1 MADSLRVGGI
11 QSSLKVFVNKLA
23 ESGLQVDLFLFNND
37 NYKKFID
44 EKINVIT
51 GGKLLKIIS
60 YTGNEAYHKGKF
72 IYIIRKILAF
82 LCKVLGSN
90 FVYGIIFSL
99 EKKLNR
105 QYDYAISYS
114 NNVSFRSTYFGCN
127 KYVLEMVNALKKIGY
142 IHLDY
147 NLIYNKKV
155 NSEYSKF
162 DNIWFVSNYVKQTY
176 LKYNL
181 GFEKKCKVIYN
192 FINDKNMVCNENP
205 YHNKKFHIVT
215 VGRLDDNKNQIDAV
229 PIAKKLKEK
238 FGDQFEWYLVGDGPT
253 KNKLL
258 DEIKK
263 NKLENNLI
271 ITGYK
276 NNIADYYYH
285 SDVLV
290 SLSKSESYGLAIVE
304 ALYCN
309 LPVVIKKIPVSKELI
324 NNNGVV
330 CDTLKEIYEE
340 IKLLISDNKYYQKRK
355 KSSILKVNNED
366 ILKKIIEELR

>member
-1 MADSLRVGGI
+1 MADSLRIGGI

-23 ESGLQVDLFLFNND
+23 ESDLQIDLFLFNND
-37 NYKKFID
+37 NYKKFIN

-60 YTGNEAYHKGKF
+60 YTSEEAYHKGKF

-82 LCKVLGSN
+82 LCKTLGSN
-90 FVYGIIFSL
+90 FVYGIIFKL
-99 EKKLNR
+99 EKKLNSK
-105 QYDYAISYS
+105 YDYAISYS
-114 NNVSFRSTYFGCN
+114 NNVSFHSTYFGCN
-127 KYVLEMVNALKKIGY
+127 KYVLEMVEASKKIGY

-155 NSEYSKF
+155 NNEYSKF
-162 DNIWFVSNYVKQTY
+162 NDLWFVSNYTKQTY
-176 LKYNL
+176 LKYNPSS
-181 GFEKKCKVIYN
+181 EKKCKVIYN
-192 FINDKNMVCNENP
+192 FINEKNLICNDNP
-205 YHNKKFHIVT
+205 YHNEKFHIIS
-215 VGRLDDNKNQIDAV
+215 VGRLDDNKNQIEAI
-229 PIAKKLKEK
+229 PIAKELKK
-238 FGDQFEWYLVGDGPT
+238 QFDSQFEWYLVGDGPE
-253 KNKLL
+253 KNKIL

-263 NKLENNLI
+263 NKLENNII

-304 ALYCN
+304 ALFCN
-309 LPVVIKKIPVSKELI
+309 LPVVIKNIPVSKELI

-330 CDTLKEIYEE
+330 CDTINDIYKELE
-340 IKLLISDNKYYQKRK
+340 LLINDNKYYQKRK
-355 KSSILKVNNED
+355 KSSILKVNND
-366 ILKKIIEELR
+366 IILKNLIKELS